1 MAHLSVGLGKR
12 AAPEFQARKIFLRP
26 AATASLDHGVPPS
39 PLVGYA
45 DARPDARRSAFPAD
59 HAEPNLD
66 MSVSLGVHVGQ
77 QNLAMNEM
85 RALWRKLDAAGVDW
99 ISAWDHFYEA
109 PPKGGTQP
117 HFEALATL
125 GALAAETSHA
135 RIGCLVFYV
144 GYRNPALLAKAATT
158 LDHITGGRFELG
170 IGAGWHIWEASAY
183 GYAFP
188 DIGTRLDMLEEA
200 AQIIRRML
208 TEERTTFSGKHF
220 QVDDASCLPR
230 PVQTR
235 LPIWIGGVG
244 EKRTLKIVADHADG
258 WNAAYLDPAEF
269 ARVNAVLN
277 HWCEQEGRDPASL
290 KRAVNVTFNLGTD
303 EAAVARQRRL
313 LAEDW
318 GDAAARVAGG
328 ALLTTPSGAVDR
340 ILEYVAAGADE
351 VNIALRAPWDGE
363 ALDAYLE
370 SVMPAVRKAAG

>member
-1 MAHLSVGLGKR
+1 M
-12 AAPEFQARKIFLRP
+12 
-26 AATASLDHGVPPS
+26 T
-39 PLVGYA
+39 
-45 DARPDARRSAFPAD
+45 
-59 HAEPNLD
+59 
-66 MSVSLGVHVGQ
+66 VSLGVHVGQ
-77 QNLAMNEM
+77 QNMAMDDM
-85 RALWRKLDAAGVDW
+85 RALWRKLDTAGVDW

-125 GALAAETSHA
+125 GALAAETRNA

-200 AQIIRRML
+200 VQIIRRML
-208 TEERTTFSGKHF
+208 TEPRTTFSGKHF
-220 QVDDASCLPR
+220 QVDDASCLPA
-230 PVQTR
+230 PLQPR

-277 HWCEQEGRDPASL
+277 HWCEDEGRDPASL
-290 KRAVNVTFNLGTD
+290 KRAVNVTFNMGLDDAG
-303 EAAVARQRRL
+303 VQRQREI

-318 GDAAARVAGG
+318 GEAAGRVSGG
-328 ALLTTPSGAVDR
+328 ALLATPERAAER
-340 ILEYVAAGADE
+340 ILEYVEAGADE
-351 VNIALRAPWDGE
+351 VNIALRAPWDAE

-370 SVMPAVRKAAG
+370 TVMPKVRQATG

>member
-1 MAHLSVGLGKR
+1 M
-12 AAPEFQARKIFLRP
+12 
-26 AATASLDHGVPPS
+26 T
-39 PLVGYA
+39 
-45 DARPDARRSAFPAD
+45 
-59 HAEPNLD
+59 
-66 MSVSLGVHVGQ
+66 VSLGVHVGQ
-77 QNLAMNEM
+77 QNMAMDDM
-85 RALWRKLDAAGVDW
+85 RALWRKLDHARVDW

-125 GALAAETSHA
+125 GALAAETRHA

-158 LDHITGGRFELG
+158 LDHISGGRFELG

-200 AQIIRRML
+200 VQIIRRML
-208 TEERTTFSGKHF
+208 SEERTTFSGKHF
-220 QVDDASCLPR
+220 QVDDASCLPP
-230 PVQTR
+230 PVQQR

-258 WNAAYLDPAEF
+258 WNAAYLAPDEF
-269 ARVNAVLN
+269 ARVNQVLN
-277 HWCEQEGRDPASL
+277 HWCEDERRDPASL
-290 KRAVNVTFNLGTD
+290 KRAVNVTFNLALT
-303 EAAVARQRRL
+303 EKALERQRAL

-318 GDAAARVAGG
+318 GDAAERVAGG
-328 ALLTTPSGAVDR
+328 ALLATPERAVER
-340 ILEYVAAGADE
+340 IVEYVEAGADE
-351 VNIALRAPWDGE
+351 VNIALRAPWDEE

-370 SVMPAVRKAAG
+370 TVMPAVRKAVG